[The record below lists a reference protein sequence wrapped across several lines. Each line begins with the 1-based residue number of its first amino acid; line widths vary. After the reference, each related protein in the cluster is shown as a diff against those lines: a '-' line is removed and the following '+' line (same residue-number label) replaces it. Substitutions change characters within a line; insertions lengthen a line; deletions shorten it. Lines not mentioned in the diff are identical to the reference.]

1 MKKDV
6 FRFLVSLLSVGAMLF
21 ILDRVGARVMW
32 WVNQHTHDVSGPKIR
47 MMTDSVDADFV
58 MMGTSRCNS
67 HYVPAILADSLRLTV
82 YNGGVDASGCIFAHY
97 FLLQQLLRHH
107 SPKMVG
113 LDVLPNDYM
122 VNPSSF
128 NTMGFFAPYI
138 GRSKEADEVFHEA
151 GTYWYYQISHLY
163 RYNSKAVS
171 NLAGLL
177 VNRQNHVDR
186 GYLPGPPPPIF
197 PDRLR
202 TDVPDVLEVDSL
214 KINYL
219 EKFITQCQ
227 QRGIL
232 VFFVVSPSYT
242 KVSPGLYDPLKDVA
256 HRHGIPF
263 FDYHTARLFHDH
275 PDYFR
280 DHNHL
285 WDRGAR
291 LYSSRFAH
299 DLKLWW
305 ERQNDANHSQ
315 ADSGPTS

>member
-1 MKKDV
+1 
-6 FRFLVSLLSVGAMLF
+6 
-21 ILDRVGARVMW
+21 
-32 WVNQHTHDVSGPKIR
+32 
-47 MMTDSVDADFV
+47 MMADSVDAEFV

-67 HYVPAILADSLRLTV
+67 HYVPSILADSLHLTV

-107 SPKMVG
+107 SPQLVG

-171 NLAGLL
+171 NLAGLF
-177 VNRQNHVDR
+177 VNRQAHVDR

-197 PDRLR
+197 PAQLGREGS
-202 TDVPDVLEVDSL
+202 DVPCVDTL
-214 KINYL
+214 KVKYL
-219 EKFITQCQ
+219 EMFISQCQ
-227 QRGIL
+227 QRGIR

-242 KVSPGLYDPLKDVA
+242 KASPSLYDPLKDVA
-256 HRHGIPF
+256 RRHGIPF
-263 FDYHTARLFHDH
+263 FDYHTAGLFHDH

-280 DHNHL
+280 DHGHL

-305 ERQNDANHSQ
+305 EQQTEAEESLNS
-315 ADSGPTS
+315 SGPAS

>member
-21 ILDRVGARVMW
+21 VLDRVGARVMW

-47 MMTDSVDADFV
+47 MMADSVDAEFV

-67 HYVPAILADSLRLTV
+67 HYVPSILADSLHLTV

-107 SPKMVG
+107 SPQLVG
-113 LDVLPNDYM
+113 LDVLPNDYQ

-177 VNRQNHVDR
+177 VNRQAHVDR

-197 PDRLR
+197 PAQLGREGS
-202 TDVPDVLEVDSL
+202 DVLCVDTL
-214 KINYL
+214 KVKYL
-219 EKFITQCQ
+219 EKFISQCQ
-227 QRGIL
+227 QRGIR

-242 KVSPGLYDPLKDVA
+242 KASPSLYDPLKDVA
-256 HRHGIPF
+256 RRHGIPF
-263 FDYHTARLFHDH
+263 FDYHTAGLFHDH

-280 DHNHL
+280 DHGHL

-305 ERQNDANHSQ
+305 EQQTEAEESLNS
-315 ADSGPTS
+315 SGPAS

>member
-21 ILDRVGARVMW
+21 VLDRVGARVMW
-32 WVNQHTHDVSGPKIR
+32 WINQHTHDVSGPKIR
-47 MMTDSVDADFV
+47 MMADSVDAEFV

-67 HYVPAILADSLRLTV
+67 HYVPSILADSLHLTV

-107 SPKMVG
+107 SPQLVG
-113 LDVLPNDYM
+113 LDVLPNDYQ

-177 VNRQNHVDR
+177 VNRQAHVDR

-197 PDRLR
+197 PAQLGREGS
-202 TDVPDVLEVDSL
+202 DVPCVDTL
-214 KINYL
+214 KVKYL
-219 EKFITQCQ
+219 EMFISQCQ
-227 QRGIL
+227 QRGIR

-242 KVSPGLYDPLKDVA
+242 KASPSLYDPLKDVA
-256 HRHGIPF
+256 RRHGIPF
-263 FDYHTARLFHDH
+263 FDYHTVGLFHDH

-280 DHNHL
+280 DHGHL

-305 ERQNDANHSQ
+305 EQQNV
-315 ADSGPTS
+315 ADGSPNSSGPAS

>member
-21 ILDRVGARVMW
+21 VLDRVGARVMW

-47 MMTDSVDADFV
+47 MMADSVDAEFV

-67 HYVPAILADSLRLTV
+67 HYVPSILADSLPLTV

-107 SPKMVG
+107 SPQLVG

-177 VNRQNHVDR
+177 VNRQAHVDR

-197 PDRLR
+197 PAQLGREGS
-202 TDVPDVLEVDSL
+202 DVPCVDTL
-214 KINYL
+214 KVKYL
-219 EKFITQCQ
+219 EKFISQCQ
-227 QRGIL
+227 QRGIR

-242 KVSPGLYDPLKDVA
+242 KASPSLYDPLKDVA
-256 HRHGIPF
+256 RRHGIPF
-263 FDYHTARLFHDH
+263 FDYHTAGLFHDH

-280 DHNHL
+280 DHGHL

-305 ERQNDANHSQ
+305 EQQNV
-315 ADSGPTS
+315 ADGSPNSSGPAS

>member
-21 ILDRVGARVMW
+21 VLDRVGARVMW

-47 MMTDSVDADFV
+47 MMADSVDAEFV

-67 HYVPAILADSLRLTV
+67 HYVPSILADSLPLTV

-107 SPKMVG
+107 SPQLVG

-177 VNRQNHVDR
+177 VNRQAHVDR

-197 PDRLR
+197 PAQLGREGS
-202 TDVPDVLEVDSL
+202 DVPCVDTL
-214 KINYL
+214 KVKYL
-219 EKFITQCQ
+219 EMFISQCQ
-227 QRGIL
+227 QRGIR

-242 KVSPGLYDPLKDVA
+242 KASPSLYDPLKDVA
-256 HRHGIPF
+256 RRHGIPF
-263 FDYHTARLFHDH
+263 FDYHTVGLFHDH

-280 DHNHL
+280 DHGHL

-305 ERQNDANHSQ
+305 EQQNV
-315 ADSGPTS
+315 ADGSPNSSGPAS

>member
-21 ILDRVGARVMW
+21 VLDSVGARVMW

-47 MMTDSVDADFV
+47 MMADSVDAEFV
-58 MMGTSRCNS
+58 MMATSRCNS
-67 HYVPAILADSLRLTV
+67 HHVPSILADSLHLTV

-107 SPKMVG
+107 SPQLVG

-177 VNRQNHVDR
+177 VNRQAHVDR

-197 PDRLR
+197 PAQLGREGS
-202 TDVPDVLEVDSL
+202 DVLCVDTL
-214 KINYL
+214 KVKYL
-219 EKFITQCQ
+219 EKFISQCQ
-227 QRGIL
+227 QRGIR

-242 KVSPGLYDPLKDVA
+242 KASPSLYDPLKDVA
-256 HRHGIPF
+256 RRHGIPF
-263 FDYHTARLFHDH
+263 FDYHTAGLFHDH

-280 DHNHL
+280 DHGHL

-305 ERQNDANHSQ
+305 EQQTEAEESLNS
-315 ADSGPTS
+315 SGPAS

>member
-21 ILDRVGARVMW
+21 VLDRVGARVMW
-32 WVNQHTHDVSGPKIR
+32 WINQHTHDVSGPKIR
-47 MMTDSVDADFV
+47 MMADSVDAEFV

-67 HYVPAILADSLRLTV
+67 HYVPSILADSLHLTV

-107 SPKMVG
+107 SPQLVG
-113 LDVLPNDYM
+113 LDVLPNDYQ

-177 VNRQNHVDR
+177 VNRQAHVDR

-197 PDRLR
+197 PAQLGREGS
-202 TDVPDVLEVDSL
+202 DVLCVDTL
-214 KINYL
+214 KVKYL
-219 EKFITQCQ
+219 EKFISQCQ
-227 QRGIL
+227 QRGIR

-242 KVSPGLYDPLKDVA
+242 KASPSLYDPLKDVA
-256 HRHGIPF
+256 RRHGIPF
-263 FDYHTARLFHDH
+263 FDYHTAGLFHDH

-280 DHNHL
+280 DHGHL

-305 ERQNDANHSQ
+305 EQQTEAEESLNS
-315 ADSGPTS
+315 SGPAS

>member
-21 ILDRVGARVMW
+21 VLDRVGARVMW
-32 WVNQHTHDVSGPKIR
+32 WINQHTHDVSGPKIR
-47 MMTDSVDADFV
+47 MMADSVDAEFV

-67 HYVPAILADSLRLTV
+67 HYVPSILADSLPLTV

-107 SPKMVG
+107 SPQLVG
-113 LDVLPNDYM
+113 LDVLPNDYQ

-177 VNRQNHVDR
+177 VNRQAHVDR

-197 PDRLR
+197 PAQLGREGS
-202 TDVPDVLEVDSL
+202 DVLCVDTL
-214 KINYL
+214 KVKYL
-219 EKFITQCQ
+219 EKFISQCQ
-227 QRGIL
+227 QRGIR

-242 KVSPGLYDPLKDVA
+242 KASPSLYDPLKDVA
-256 HRHGIPF
+256 RRHGIPF
-263 FDYHTARLFHDH
+263 FDYHTVGLFHDH

-280 DHNHL
+280 DHGHL

-305 ERQNDANHSQ
+305 EQQNV
-315 ADSGPTS
+315 ADGSPNSSGPAS

>member
-21 ILDRVGARVMW
+21 VLDRVGARVMW
-32 WVNQHTHDVSGPKIR
+32 WINQHTHDVSGPKIR
-47 MMTDSVDADFV
+47 MMADSVDAEFV

-67 HYVPAILADSLRLTV
+67 HYVPSILADSLHLTV

-107 SPKMVG
+107 SPQLVG
-113 LDVLPNDYM
+113 LDVLPNDYQ

-177 VNRQNHVDR
+177 VNRQAHVDR

-197 PDRLR
+197 PAQLGREGS
-202 TDVPDVLEVDSL
+202 DVLCVDTL
-214 KINYL
+214 KVKYL
-219 EKFITQCQ
+219 EMFISQCQ
-227 QRGIL
+227 QRGIR

-242 KVSPGLYDPLKDVA
+242 KASPSLYDPLKDVA
-256 HRHGIPF
+256 RRHGIPF
-263 FDYHTARLFHDH
+263 FDYHTAGLFHDH

-280 DHNHL
+280 DHGHL

-305 ERQNDANHSQ
+305 EQQTEAEESLNS
-315 ADSGPTS
+315 SGPAS

>member
-21 ILDRVGARVMW
+21 VLDRVGARVMW

-47 MMTDSVDADFV
+47 MMADSVDAEFV

-67 HYVPAILADSLRLTV
+67 HYVPSILADSLPLTV

-107 SPKMVG
+107 SPQLVG
-113 LDVLPNDYM
+113 LDVLPNDYQ

-177 VNRQNHVDR
+177 VNRQAHVDR

-197 PDRLR
+197 PAQLGREGS
-202 TDVPDVLEVDSL
+202 DVLCVDTL
-214 KINYL
+214 KVKYL
-219 EKFITQCQ
+219 EKFISQCQ
-227 QRGIL
+227 QRGIR

-242 KVSPGLYDPLKDVA
+242 KASPSLYDPLKDVA
-256 HRHGIPF
+256 RRHGIPF
-263 FDYHTARLFHDH
+263 FDYHTAGLFHDH

-280 DHNHL
+280 DHGHL

-291 LYSSRFAH
+291 LSSSRFAH

-305 ERQNDANHSQ
+305 EQQTEAEESLNS
-315 ADSGPTS
+315 SGPAS

>member
-6 FRFLVSLLSVGAMLF
+6 LRFIVSLLSVGVMLF
-21 ILDRVGARVMW
+21 VLDRVGARVMW

-138 GRSKEADEVFHEA
+138 GRSKEADEEFHEA

-177 VNRQNHVDR
+177 VNRQDHVDR
-186 GYLPGPPPPIF
+186 G
-197 PDRLR
+197 
-202 TDVPDVLEVDSL
+202 
-214 KINYL
+214 
-219 EKFITQCQ
+219 
-227 QRGIL
+227 
-232 VFFVVSPSYT
+232 
-242 KVSPGLYDPLKDVA
+242 
-256 HRHGIPF
+256 
-263 FDYHTARLFHDH
+263 
-275 PDYFR
+275 
-280 DHNHL
+280 
-285 WDRGAR
+285 
-291 LYSSRFAH
+291 
-299 DLKLWW
+299 
-305 ERQNDANHSQ
+305 
-315 ADSGPTS
+315 

>member
-21 ILDRVGARVMW
+21 VLDRVGARVMW

-47 MMTDSVDADFV
+47 MMADSVDAEFV

-67 HYVPAILADSLRLTV
+67 HYVPSILADSLPLTV

-107 SPKMVG
+107 SPQLVG
-113 LDVLPNDYM
+113 LDVLPNDYQ

-177 VNRQNHVDR
+177 VNRQAHVDR

-197 PDRLR
+197 PAQLGREGS
-202 TDVPDVLEVDSL
+202 DVLCVDTL
-214 KINYL
+214 KVKYL
-219 EKFITQCQ
+219 EKFISQCQ
-227 QRGIL
+227 QRGIR

-242 KVSPGLYDPLKDVA
+242 KASPSLYDPLKDVA
-256 HRHGIPF
+256 RRHGIPF
-263 FDYHTARLFHDH
+263 FDYHTAGLFHDH

-280 DHNHL
+280 DHGHL

-305 ERQNDANHSQ
+305 EQQTEAEESLNS
-315 ADSGPTS
+315 SGPAS

>member
-21 ILDRVGARVMW
+21 VLDRVGARVMW
-32 WVNQHTHDVSGPKIR
+32 WINQHTHDVSGPKIR
-47 MMTDSVDADFV
+47 MMADSVDAEFV

-67 HYVPAILADSLRLTV
+67 HYVPSILADSLPLTI

-107 SPKMVG
+107 SPQLVG
-113 LDVLPNDYM
+113 LDVLPNDYQ

-177 VNRQNHVDR
+177 VNRQAHVDR

-197 PDRLR
+197 PAQLGREGS
-202 TDVPDVLEVDSL
+202 DVLCVDTL
-214 KINYL
+214 KVKYL
-219 EKFITQCQ
+219 EKFISQCQ
-227 QRGIL
+227 QRGIR

-242 KVSPGLYDPLKDVA
+242 KASPSLYDPLKDVA
-256 HRHGIPF
+256 RRHGIPF
-263 FDYHTARLFHDH
+263 FDYHTAGLFHDH

-280 DHNHL
+280 DHGHL

-305 ERQNDANHSQ
+305 EQQTEAEESLNS
-315 ADSGPTS
+315 SGPAS

>member
-21 ILDRVGARVMW
+21 VLDRVGARVMW
-32 WVNQHTHDVSGPKIR
+32 WINQHTHDVSGPKIR
-47 MMTDSVDADFV
+47 MMADSVDAEFV

-67 HYVPAILADSLRLTV
+67 HYVPSILADSLHLTV

-107 SPKMVG
+107 SPQLVG

-151 GTYWYYQISHLY
+151 GTHWYYQISHLY

-177 VNRQNHVDR
+177 VNRQAHVDR

-197 PDRLR
+197 PAQLGREGS
-202 TDVPDVLEVDSL
+202 DVLCVDTL
-214 KINYL
+214 KVKYL
-219 EKFITQCQ
+219 EKFISQCQ
-227 QRGIL
+227 QRGIR

-242 KVSPGLYDPLKDVA
+242 KASPSLYDPLKDVA
-256 HRHGIPF
+256 RRHGIPF
-263 FDYHTARLFHDH
+263 FDYHTAGLFHDH

-280 DHNHL
+280 DHGHF

-305 ERQNDANHSQ
+305 EQQTEAEESLNS
-315 ADSGPTS
+315 SGPAS